1 MEPLS
6 LFLKIVS
13 IDNRQNLGPAV
24 ILIVIC
30 DVNNSVLN
38 NICRRLVR
46 ALHLPGRTVSIVKLC
61 SPTTYFVV
69 LVLSHKAPKEG
80 THWD

>member
-24 ILIVIC
+24 ILIVIS
-30 DVNNSVLN
+30 DVNNSVLS
-38 NICRRLVR
+38 NICRRLV
-46 ALHLPGRTVSIVKLC
+46 
-61 SPTTYFVV
+61 
-69 LVLSHKAPKEG
+69 
-80 THWD
+80 